1 MRLEDTY
8 NEHKKINCT
17 FPWFKS
23 KRLCEK
29 GIHNYRI
36 NPQYEIKAEVEEIY
50 SWKSKYVTQRI
61 VNNSYRDLTNLK
73 CFCCGKEEIL
83 EE

>member
-8 NEHKKINCT
+8 NEHKKINCI

-36 NPQYEIKAEVEEIY
+36 NPQWEIIPQIEEIFDF
-50 SWKSKYVTQRI
+50 KAKYQQHRVVGYTR
-61 VNNSYRDLTNLK
+61 RDLTNLK

>member
-1 MRLEDTY
+1 MKIEEIGNVHR
-8 NEHKKINCT
+8 NINCI

-36 NPQYEIKAEVEEIY
+36 NPQWEIIPEIEEVFDWKAQYQTHRTVGY
-50 SWKSKYVTQRI
+50 TR
-61 VNNSYRDLTNLK
+61 RDLTNLK

-83 EE
+83 EK

>member
-8 NEHKKINCT
+8 NKHKKINCI

-36 NPQYEIKAEVEEIY
+36 NPRWEIIPEIEEVRDIKANEIY
-50 SWKSKYVTQRI
+50 
-61 VNNSYRDLTNLK
+61 YRFVEYKHNDLTNLK
-73 CFCCGKEEIL
+73 CFCCGKEVEL